1 MGIVRDQSIKNSISF
16 YIGMLIGAINTVIV
30 YPYVFNDNPEYFG
43 LIQILIAYAVVI
55 STITT
60 FGIPKTFIR
69 FFPSIKSKGQLY
81 LYSFVFPL
89 IGFLLA
95 TFFYILFK
103 DEIYY
108 FLKADELLRE
118 NFFYILILVFFIG
131 FYDVLTAISR
141 SFLSSAF
148 PVFINEVFLKL
159 YSLTTLI
166 LYSVDLFSFSTFI
179 KVYIFGYMIKFILLL
194 LVQLFYRRI
203 DYSFSFKD
211 LDLRAMFSFGLFVLV
226 SGASLMIVTRLDMM
240 MIGTLLDLEQV
251 AFYTVA
257 FFIGN
262 AIRVPAQ
269 SIISISIPLISKAW
283 ENNDMETIQSLYSK
297 SSINQLIIGGAFF
310 VCIWL
315 NIDDIFSLLP
325 EKFQGG
331 KWVVFYIG
339 MSQLFNITTGVNGAI
354 IVNSSHYRYDLY
366 TNIFLVFITICTNY
380 LLIPLYGINGAAIA
394 TAISVFL
401 FNFIKF
407 LLIKFKMNMHPF
419 SYKTIQAIVLIIVI
433 YFLIYLIPETSNA
446 LFNIVWKSIIV
457 FILFISS
464 VLYFGLSKD
473 IEKISKE
480 IALRYRK

>member
-1 MGIVRDQSIKNSISF
+1 MGIVRNQSIKNSISF
-16 YIGMLIGAINTVIV
+16 YIGMLVGAINTVVI

-69 FFPSIKSKGQLY
+69 FFPSINSKGQLY
-81 LYSFVFPL
+81 LYSFIFPL

-95 TFFYILFK
+95 SFFYLLFK

-108 FLKADELLRE
+108 FLKADKLLRE

-141 SFLSSAF
+141 SFLSSAL
-148 PVFINEVFLKL
+148 PVFVNEVFLKI

-166 LYSVDLFSFSTFI
+166 LYSIDLFSFSTFLKI
-179 KVYIFGYMIKFILLL
+179 YIFGYIIKFIILL

-203 DYSFSFKD
+203 DYSLTFKD
-211 LDLRAMFSFGLFVLV
+211 LNLKAMFSFGLFVLV

-240 MIGTLLDLEQV
+240 MIGALLDLEQV

-283 ENNDMETIQSLYSK
+283 ENNDMDTIQSLYSK
-297 SSINQLIIGGAFF
+297 SSINQLIIGGVFF
-310 VCIWL
+310 LCIWL

-339 MSQLFNITTGVNGAI
+339 ISQLFNITTGVNGVI
-354 IVNSSHYRYDLY
+354 IVNSSYYRYDLY
-366 TNIFLVFITICTNY
+366 TNLFLVFITICTNY
-380 LLIPLYGINGAAIA
+380 LLIPLYGINGAAMA

-401 FNFIKF
+401 FNLIKL

-419 SYKTIQAIVLIIVI
+419 SYKTIQAIALIIGI
-433 YFLIYLIPETSNA
+433 YFLVFLIPVTSHA
-446 LFNIVWKSIIV
+446 LLNIILRSIIV
-457 FILFISS
+457 FMLIIPSL
-464 VLYFGLSKD
+464 LYFGLSDD
-473 IEKISKE
+473 IDKISKD
-480 IALRYRK
+480 IALRYRN